1 MSSSSLSN
9 LPGMGPPASPPL
21 QHAPPPPTSHGASQ
35 SSSHHSLHSQHSGSQ
50 RMHVRSPTATVTT
63 PPPQTP
69 DDELLGQL
77 SREELIARIR
87 SLEARNRKLLY
98 DNGAMMKDIN
108 HHLTTIQQLKR
119 SNYQLMTDNTEL
131 RDMCCY
137 LDDERSRARAVSRE
151 WQSFGTHMSR
161 VMRHEVKNYSTKLS
175 QLETKQFE
183 LVRENF
189 ELKQLCLLLDNAIA
203 TRENGDGSTSSSNM
217 DDVRTTTES
226 NSNCNNS
233 LSTNNHS
240 SQQQHRVILSQQIL
254 EYIRSLE
261 AKITQLEWEKKQLCD
276 LHSNPDTM
284 DSYENN
290 SVSENN
296 NQPPRDCPAA
306 IAEAMRV
313 LRIQESLNDS
323 ESLTSNRNADPSENG
338 TAGENDSN
346 NVSMEQQRALVRSLC
361 NVAWRK
367 IEDGS

>member
-9 LPGMGPPASPPL
+9 VGGMPPAASPPL
-21 QHAPPPPTSHGASQ
+21 QNAPPPPSVSATH
-35 SSSHHSLHSQHSGSQ
+35 LHLHNPHNVQ
-50 RMHVRSPTATVTT
+50 RSHVRSPTATITT
-63 PPPQTP
+63 PPPPTP

-77 SREELIARIR
+77 SREELISRIR

-108 HHLTTIQQLKR
+108 HHLTTIQSLKR

-137 LDDERSRARAVSRE
+137 LDDERSRARTISRE

-161 VMRHEVKNYSTKLS
+161 VMRHEVKSYSSKLS

-203 TRENGDGSTSSSNM
+203 TRENPDGSTGSSNTE
-217 DDVRTTTES
+217 DSSRNIHATNSTTNTNVR
-226 NSNCNNS
+226 N
-233 LSTNNHS
+233 
-240 SQQQHRVILSQQIL
+240 SQQQHRVVLSQQIL

-261 AKITQLEWEKKQLCD
+261 AKVQQLEWEKKQLCD

-290 SVSENN
+290 SITHSENN
-296 NQPPRDCPAA
+296 QTSPRDCPPAA
-306 IAEAMRV
+306 VTEAMRV
-313 LRIQESLNDS
+313 LRIQESMNSSCGSGSDAIQ
-323 ESLTSNRNADPSENG
+323 TTNNSNTEHHENG
-338 TAGENDSN
+338 DETEMD
-346 NVSMEQQRALVRSLC
+346 NVTLEQQRAIVRSLC

-367 IEDGS
+367 IEDGT